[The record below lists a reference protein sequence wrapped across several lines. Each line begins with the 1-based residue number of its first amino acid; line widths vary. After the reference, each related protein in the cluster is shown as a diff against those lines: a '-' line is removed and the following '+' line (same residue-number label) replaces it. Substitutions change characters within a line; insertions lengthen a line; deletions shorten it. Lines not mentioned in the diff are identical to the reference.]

1 MFNVRLN
8 WKIVVGIIII
18 LIDLGELKDYLQS
31 RAARDGGILDYLGIA
46 IGFLL
51 VLSVAVYFIYR
62 GRKDLGY

>member
-1 MFNVRLN
+1 MRFN
-8 WKIVVGIIII
+8 WKILLGVFII

-31 RAARDGGILDYLGIA
+31 RGAQNDGILEYLGIA

-51 VLSVAVYFIYR
+51 VLYPGVYLVYK